1 MKKTIFLLISIAT
14 ISLGLTGCISVDD
27 TGESVKKEEKSN
39 TQKESLNYNDKNYTL
54 KFKKIEILNIQNKDT
69 GKRKNIVL
77 VHYNFKNKTS
87 TGLTF
92 YDVATLDLYQD
103 GKELMVNDADYYP
116 TKRDKLVSNCD
127 IKVKDGASIDVAEY
141 HGMRNSSSPIE
152 VSLEVN
158 SDLIGVKKF
167 KIK

>member
-1 MKKTIFLLISIAT
+1 MKKRIFLLVSIIT
-14 ISLGLTGCISVDD
+14 ISFGLMGCISVDD
-27 TGESVKKEEKSN
+27 TEETVKKEEKS
-39 TQKESLNYNDKNYTL
+39 KEKKDTLSYNDKNYTL
-54 KFKKIEILNIQNKDT
+54 TFKKIEILNVQNKDT

-116 TKRDKLVSNCD
+116 AKRDKLVSNCD

-141 HGMRNSSSPIE
+141 HGMRNASSPIE

>member
-1 MKKTIFLLISIAT
+1 MRKTIFLLISIAT
-14 ISLGLTGCISVDD
+14 ISLSLTGCISVED
-27 TGESVKKEEKSN
+27 TGETIKNEEKSN
-39 TQKESLNYNDKNYTL
+39 TKKVSLNYNDKNYTL
-54 KFKKIEILNIQNKDT
+54 TFKKIEILNVQNKDT

-116 TKRDKLVSNCD
+116 TKRDSLVSNCD
-127 IKVKDGASIDVAEY
+127 MKVKDGASIDVAEY
-141 HGMRNSSSPIE
+141 HGMRNASSPIE

-158 SDLIGVKKF
+158 SELIGVKKF